1 MAEQLHC
8 SEIHSKNIE
17 NMLSKLYIH
26 TYCIVHNV
34 IKYTQNITSV
44 HSISQQVHYTNY
56 VTCVSGCFGDVK
68 TEGASIDILTLQGLE
83 TNRQQKL
90 SALRLTSQSMFY
102 VVPTVYI

>member
-26 TYCIVHNV
+26 TYSIVEDV
-34 IKYTQNITSV
+34 IKYSLFIVFNGGRITD
-44 HSISQQVHYTNY
+44 Y

-68 TEGASIDILTLQGLE
+68 AEGAS
-83 TNRQQKL
+83 
-90 SALRLTSQSMFY
+90 
-102 VVPTVYI
+102 